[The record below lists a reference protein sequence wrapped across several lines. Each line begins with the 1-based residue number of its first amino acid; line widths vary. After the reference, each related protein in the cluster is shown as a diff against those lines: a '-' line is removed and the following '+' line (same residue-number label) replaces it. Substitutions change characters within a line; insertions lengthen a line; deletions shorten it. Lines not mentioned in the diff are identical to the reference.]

1 MAYGVDAA
9 IREQNRLLTQGR
21 EGEDDGTD
29 WLHSDAAQRASLAA
43 NESAHT
49 RTVISKFG
57 GVIKQ
62 GTAVAIPD
70 QTWHGKDKPQYLTL
84 HPDSFRNRSQ
94 PSHVVV
100 SSGVSGYSGYKPH
113 APTWSVPHRRAD
125 RESPFLKPYLE
136 ANGEDLDKYPPQKP
150 HAPDYRS
157 LNRSAMPKRMPV
169 PGYTGHVARTKDS
182 TESFGTSHW
191 RSSVPASRAAAAAAA
206 KESAVKKGMMSR

>member
-1 MAYGVDAA
+1 MCVQARLCFLCTCTCASDLMPAHCDF
-9 IREQNRLLTQGR
+9 LLT
-21 EGEDDGTD
+21 D
-29 WLHSDAAQRASLAA
+29 
-43 NESAHT
+43 
-49 RTVISKFG
+49 
-57 GVIKQ
+57 
-62 GTAVAIPD
+62 
-70 QTWHGKDKPQYLTL
+70 
-84 HPDSFRNRSQ
+84 
-94 PSHVVV
+94 
-100 SSGVSGYSGYKPH
+100 SGYQPH

-191 RSSVPASRAAAAAAA
+191 RPSVPASRAAAAAAA
-206 KESAVKKGMMSR
+206 KESAVKRGMMSREHNLCAAGTLSGWDDEPLVGRRNTHPRRPQHAPA